1 MQALRLFAAL
11 LASGA
16 TLLAQPAAHA
26 ATDYPNKPITLIV
39 PFPAGSGTDAV
50 GRIFGVELS
59 AILGQQVVVENKPGA
74 NATIAASYVARARPD
89 GYTLFVTT
97 NTSHSAAPWLMK
109 NIPYDPVKDFTP
121 IARGG
126 NLPFILVANPKRPWK
141 SVADLVADA
150 RQHPGRITYA
160 SGNSTGIV
168 AGATLALSL
177 IHI

>member
-59 AILGQQVVVENKPGA
+59 AILG
-74 NATIAASYVARARPD
+74 
-89 GYTLFVTT
+89 
-97 NTSHSAAPWLMK
+97 
-109 NIPYDPVKDFTP
+109 
-121 IARGG
+121 
-126 NLPFILVANPKRPWK
+126 
-141 SVADLVADA
+141 
-150 RQHPGRITYA
+150 
-160 SGNSTGIV
+160 
-168 AGATLALSL
+168 LSL